1 MFALVFFNVYSFTQL
16 NIWEQFKHF
25 ERRCLRD
32 VKKLFKFIQTRDW
45 GSYRC
50 DWRFEKKNLR
60 TFWPRVSLRCYRC
73 IVYDN
78 TFLHFKKPGLYS
90 RVCSCQWNIQW
101 LSICWLII
109 SDLFF
114 LFKLLV
120 LQNQLFRWERLP
132 TLTVNWNKFCIFTH
146 LILRNP
152 CCNVAQVK
160 YGKNHNYFDLIFFL
174 ILETNMKRLSKI
186 SQSLETSDLWP
197 TVTWLGWNQIQTVLV
212 QHWTNLQFS

>member
-1 MFALVFFNVYSFTQL
+1 MTQRPLALLQMYRLWQHIFALQKAWFVQRGLQLSVEYSMT
-16 NIWEQFKHF
+16 KH
-25 ERRCLRD
+25 L
-32 VKKLFKFIQTRDW
+32 LTH
-45 GSYRC
+45 
-50 DWRFEKKNLR
+50 
-60 TFWPRVSLRCYRC
+60 
-73 IVYDN
+73 
-78 TFLHFKKPGLYS
+78 HF
-90 RVCSCQWNIQW
+90 
-101 LSICWLII
+101 WLI
-109 SDLFF
+109 FF

-174 ILETNMKRLSKI
+174 ILETNMKIMSKM

-197 TVTWLGWNQIQTVLV
+197 TVTWLGWNRIQTVLV

>member
-1 MFALVFFNVYSFTQL
+1 MFALGFFNVYSFTQL
-16 NIWEQFKHF
+16 NIREQFKHF

-60 TFWPRVSLRCYRC
+60 TFWLRVPLRCYRC

-132 TLTVNWNKFCIFTH
+132 TLTVNCIFTH

-152 CCNVAQVK
+152 CCNVALVK

-197 TVTWLGWNQIQTVLV
+197 TVTGLGWNQIQTVLV

>member
-1 MFALVFFNVYSFTQL
+1 MFTLLHSSTFESSLSTPSGDA
-16 NIWEQFKHF
+16 WETW
-25 ERRCLRD
+25 RNSLD
-32 VKKLFKFIQTRDW
+32 LFKPETEGVIDVIE
-45 GSYRC
+45 
-50 DWRFEKKNLR
+50 DLKKKNLR
-60 TFWPRVSLRCYRC
+60 TFWLRVPLRCYKF

-152 CCNVAQVK
+152 CCNVALVK

-174 ILETNMKRLSKI
+174 ILETNMKIMSKM